1 VRGKPSLSKIFKD
14 TVSEWIDDKAF
25 RLSAALAYYSIFS
38 LAPLLVIVGSIAGT
52 LFGEEAVRGQLQEQ
66 IAGLVGTQGAE
77 TIQSMVKSVSNPQ
90 RNFFAGLI
98 GWSILLIG
106 AGGVF
111 GQLKDA
117 LNTIWEVQPKP
128 GRAIWRVLKE
138 RFLSFT
144 MVLGVGFLLLVSLVV
159 TTSLAAFTRRI
170 EVSFPLS
177 SVFWMGLNLLIS
189 FAVVTLLFAMIFKVL
204 PDVKIKWGD
213 VWIGAAT
220 TALLFDIG
228 KFLLGFYLGRESMA
242 SSYGAAGAVIIIL
255 LWVYYASLILLF
267 GAEFTQVYARAR
279 GRKMEPKAH
288 AMLMTPRDR
297 LREGIEPVKKK
308 A

>member
-1 VRGKPSLSKIFKD
+1 MARKISIVKVLRETF
-14 TVSEWIDDKAF
+14 SEWIDDGAF

-52 LFGEEAVRGQLQEQ
+52 VFGEEAARGQLEGQ
-66 IAGLVGTQGAE
+66 IAGLVGKQGAE
-77 TIQSMVKSVSNPQ
+77 AIQSMVKSVSNP
-90 RNFFAGLI
+90 RDNLFAGI
-98 GWSILLIG
+98 VGWFVLLIG

-111 GQLKDA
+111 GELKDA

-128 GRAIWRVLKE
+128 GRAIWRILKE

-144 MVLGVGFLLLVSLVV
+144 MVLGVGFLLLISLVV
-159 TTSLAAFTRRI
+159 TTSLAAFTKKI
-170 EVSFPLS
+170 ELTFPVSP
-177 SVFWMGLNLLIS
+177 VFWMGLNLLIS

-204 PDVKIKWGD
+204 PDVKIKWSD

-228 KFLLGFYLGRESMA
+228 KFFLGFYLGRESMA
-242 SSYGAAGAVIIIL
+242 SSYGAAGAVMIVL

-279 GRKMEPKAH
+279 GRKVVPKGH
-288 AMLMTPRDR
+288 AMLMTSGNRIP
-297 LREGIEPVKKK
+297 EGMAPVKETD
-308 A
+308 

>member
-1 VRGKPSLSKIFKD
+1 VAGKLTFFKIFRD
-14 TVSEWIDDKAF
+14 TVSEWMDDKAF

-38 LAPLLVIVGSIAGT
+38 LAPLLVIAVSIGGT
-52 LFGEEAVRGQLQEQ
+52 IFGEEAVRGQLQDQ
-66 IAGLVGTQGAE
+66 ISGLVGSQGAQ
-77 TIQSMVKSVSNPQ
+77 TIQSMVKSASNPKDS
-90 RNFFAGLI
+90 FFAGLI

-117 LNTIWEVQPKP
+117 LNTIWEVKPKP
-128 GRAIWRVLKE
+128 GRAVWRVIKE

-144 MVLGVGFLLLVSLVV
+144 MVLGTGFLLLVSLVI
-159 TTSLAAFTRRI
+159 TTSLAAFTKRV
-170 EVSFPLS
+170 ELAFPMSTL
-177 SVFWMGLNLLIS
+177 FWMGLNFLVS
-189 FAVVTLLFAMIFKVL
+189 FSVVTLLFAMIFKIL
-204 PDVKIKWGD
+204 PDVKIRWSD
-213 VWIGAAT
+213 VWIGPAT

-242 SSYGAAGAVIIIL
+242 SSYGAAGAVVIIL

-279 GRKMEPKAH
+279 GRKMLPKAH
-288 AMLMTPRDR
+288 AMLMTPEERT
-297 LREGIEPVKKK
+297 REGIEPVKKT
-308 A
+308 